1 MANKMKKS
9 FVQTNGLPKYWFWL
23 GTSIPPLSLVYN
35 AKIFFSKT
43 KVGRRNPHFVL
54 KIDLCIAVRK
64 MLYSG
69 TIKYRREPLT
79 CNRYIDYTVH
89 QKTTTSQWRY
99 SLKENTQ
106 STTTATF
113 WYIHKR
119 IKTVE
124 QKCCLSL
131 LLLPVDFII

>member
-1 MANKMKKS
+1 MLNLKNLDKYGQQNEEKLCSNKWSSKILILTKAI
-9 FVQTNGLPKYWFWL
+9 G
-23 GTSIPPLSLVYN
+23 IPPPLYLYN

-113 WYIHKR
+113 
-119 IKTVE
+119 
-124 QKCCLSL
+124 
-131 LLLPVDFII
+131 

>member
-1 MANKMKKS
+1 
-9 FVQTNGLPKYWFWL
+9 
-23 GTSIPPLSLVYN
+23 
-35 AKIFFSKT
+35 
-43 KVGRRNPHFVL
+43 
-54 KIDLCIAVRK
+54 

-113 WYIHKR
+113 
-119 IKTVE
+119 
-124 QKCCLSL
+124 
-131 LLLPVDFII
+131 